1 MRLVHAWDMG
11 LFHRWMHTQPDK
23 AGVTFSRFVQRFS
36 AEADVT
42 LLALD
47 FDGPTRRHEIYPAYK
62 STRPKRTPEEEA
74 ALRAQRDAALA
85 SLQQWGARVRW
96 AEGWEAD
103 DVVAT
108 IASTAREEGYGVMV
122 VSGDKDLA
130 QLLPL
135 GIRLH
140 DTKNEITAETILAK
154 FGVKPEQVVDYLS
167 LAGDGT
173 DDVPG
178 VPGLG
183 PKTAP
188 KLLAQYGTLDAIT
201 EAGRWLDGPAGR
213 VYAHREAA
221 LLSRRLVQ
229 LNLAVPL
236 HKGTP
241 DSSA

>member
-1 MRLVHAWDMG
+1 MG

-23 AGVTFSRFVQRFS
+23 AGVSFSRFVQRFS
-36 AEADVT
+36 EEANVT

-47 FDGPTRRHEIYPAYK
+47 CDGPGRRHAIYPAYK

-74 ALRAQRDAALA
+74 ALRAQREAAIA
-85 SLQQWGARVRW
+85 SLRQWGARVRW

-103 DVVAT
+103 DVLAT
-108 IASTAREEGYGVMV
+108 IATKAREEGFSVTV
-122 VSGDKDLA
+122 ISGDKDLA

-140 DTKNEITAETILAK
+140 DTKNEITAETIRER
-154 FGVKPEQVVDYLS
+154 FGVTPEQVVDYLS

-178 VPGLG
+178 VKGMG
-183 PKTAP
+183 PKTAA
-188 KLLAQYGTLDAIT
+188 KLLCEHGSMDAAI
-201 EAGRWLDGPAGR
+201 EAGRWLAGPVGKL
-213 VYAHREAA
+213 YQQREQA

-229 LNLAVPL
+229 LNTDVPL
-236 HKGTP
+236 IKG
-241 DSSA
+241 